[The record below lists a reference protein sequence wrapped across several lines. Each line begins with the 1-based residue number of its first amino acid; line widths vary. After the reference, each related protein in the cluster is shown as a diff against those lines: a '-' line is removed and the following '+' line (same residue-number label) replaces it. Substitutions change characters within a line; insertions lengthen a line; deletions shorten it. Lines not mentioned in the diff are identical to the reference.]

1 MADEER
7 FSLKEFGASFKSFL
21 DQVTAQGTTEEP
33 QFARRLHE
41 HLGQSPATLP
51 IVAEQFAASD
61 HANVQRAIDA
71 YLGSEG
77 RTAEVVGIVGLHE
90 YETVSIAH
98 LIAAASPW
106 GSAAPGPVQHVNV
119 GLDGGR
125 ILACLQLGLLLIRD
139 GNDRLALLVSGP
151 HQVGFRRNV
160 RLEAMAADRSRAERV
175 LAEIR
180 SSMRRLN
187 VYRGHVISL
196 SADRM
201 GELEVRFHRLPE
213 IPRDGVILP
222 SGVLERIERHTVH
235 FASHADALRAAG
247 RHLKRGLLL
256 HGPPGTGKTLT
267 AMYLAGQMKD
277 RTTLLVTGRGFG
289 LIEESGAMARALQ
302 PSMVVLED
310 VDLVA
315 EERTRES
322 STCTTVLFE
331 LLNQMDGL
339 ADDADVVF
347 LLTSN
352 RPEILEPALASR
364 PGRIDQAVALPLP
377 DDDGR
382 RRLFELYGKGLS
394 LRWTEPDRFIRRTE
408 GASPALIRE
417 LLRKAALFAAD
428 GGDATVVGDAHLDA
442 ALHELVVEG
451 GELTR
456 SLLGYRPTSKP
467 A

>member
-71 YLGSEG
+71 YLGSER

-98 LIAAASPW
+98 LIAASPW

-151 HQVGFRRNV
+151 HHQVGFRRNV
-160 RLEAMAADRSRAERV
+160 RLEAMAADRGRAERV

-196 SADRM
+196 CRALSFDGLQQFHDGTKQFAVVAARCGFLGGLNDLLKLAAGNLAGDLDELPHLA
-201 GELEVRFHRLPE
+201 GELHKRTANINLTHVPYKA
-213 IPRDGVILP
+213 
-222 SGVLERIERHTVH
+222 SG
-235 FASHADALRAAG
+235 
-247 RHLKRGLLL
+247 
-256 HGPPGTGKTLT
+256 
-267 AMYLAGQMKD
+267 
-277 RTTLLVTGRGFG
+277 
-289 LIEESGAMARALQ
+289 
-302 PSMVVLED
+302 
-310 VDLVA
+310 
-315 EERTRES
+315 
-322 STCTTVLFE
+322 
-331 LLNQMDGL
+331 
-339 ADDADVVF
+339 
-347 LLTSN
+347 
-352 RPEILEPALASR
+352 
-364 PGRIDQAVALPLP
+364 
-377 DDDGR
+377 
-382 RRLFELYGKGLS
+382 
-394 LRWTEPDRFIRRTE
+394 
-408 GASPALIRE
+408 
-417 LLRKAALFAAD
+417 
-428 GGDATVVGDAHLDA
+428 
-442 ALHELVVEG
+442 
-451 GELTR
+451 
-456 SLLGYRPTSKP
+456 
-467 A
+467 